1 MNISLVQIFGA
12 VLTIGVRLS
21 GLMLFAPF
29 FGSVVIPMRV
39 KAILVLSLTALLY
52 PMTASKIP
60 PMTISQWPMMVF
72 SELVIGIGVG
82 VVTNI
87 VFDGVQMAGQILSV
101 QMGYSLVN
109 ILDPQTQVES
119 TVVAT
124 FHQMIAMLIFL
135 RLNVHFWL
143 LRAISRSFDYLP
155 PASGHVTGAFTTAIF
170 RAGADVFTVGIQIA
184 APVLSA
190 TLLADIALGLLGK
203 ASPQLP
209 LMLLG
214 PAIKSILGILVLI
227 SALKYWPALFEN
239 LFLRSIQQT
248 DHILHL
254 AQ

>member
-1 MNISLVQIFGA
+1 LVQVFGA
-12 VLTIGVRLS
+12 LLTIGVRLT
-21 GLMLFAPF
+21 GIMLFAPF
-29 FGSVVIPMRV
+29 FGSVAIPARV
-39 KAILVLSLTALLY
+39 KAVLVMALTALLY
-52 PMTASKIP
+52 PMTAAKIP
-60 PMTISQWPMMVF
+60 QMSLSQWPMMVF
-72 SELVIGIGVG
+72 SELLIGVALG
-82 VVTNI
+82 VTTNI
-87 VFDGVQMAGQILSV
+87 VFDGVQMAGQVLSV

-124 FHQMIAMLIFL
+124 FHQTIAMLIFL
-135 RLNVHFWL
+135 RLNVHLWI
-143 LRAISRSFDYLP
+143 LRALARSFDYLP
-155 PASGHVTGAFTTAIF
+155 PASGHFGAAFTSAVLE
-170 RAGADVFTVGIQIA
+170 AGASVFSIGIQIA

-214 PAIKSILGILVLI
+214 PAVKSVLGILILI
-227 SALKYWPALFEN
+227 SALKYWPGIFEH
-239 LFLRSIQQT
+239 LFLNSMNET